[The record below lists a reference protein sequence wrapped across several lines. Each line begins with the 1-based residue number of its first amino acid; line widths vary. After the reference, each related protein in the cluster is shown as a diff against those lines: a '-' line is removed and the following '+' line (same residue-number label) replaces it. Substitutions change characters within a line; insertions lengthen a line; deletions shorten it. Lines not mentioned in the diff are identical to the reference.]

1 MQQQEMADSRPDF
14 RDVSLVLIPILLII
28 IAELTIFFGKTSIAI
43 YILIFILLGLSL
55 SAFKITDSNLARVLQ
70 ALLLLPL
77 LRIVSISMPI
87 FFEITLYSFVFT
99 YVPLIMPIYLIIKH
113 QGFASGQILPTRK
126 LLAYFPLAILLAL
139 IIAEVEYWTISS
151 GYLVPDLS
159 LVSMLKIS
167 FIMIFIVGVIEE
179 TIFRLILQTRLEE
192 YFGMTS
198 GLIITSI
205 LFGIMH
211 SGYGTPYEILVAAS
225 SGFAL
230 GYIYQRTRN
239 LSLISII
246 HGCINIFLFSLIPHL
261 GPGLG
266 LF

>member
-1 MQQQEMADSRPDF
+1 MQQQNMQHSRLKF
-14 RDVSLVLIPILLII
+14 QNISLVLIPIIWII
-28 IAELTIFFGKTSIAI
+28 VAEFMIIVGETSIAI
-43 YILIFILLGLSL
+43 YIHIFILFGLSL
-55 SAFKITDSNLARVLQ
+55 SAFKITDSNLTRVLQ
-70 ALLLLPL
+70 ALMLLPL

-87 FFEITLYSFVFT
+87 FFEITLYSFVFI
-99 YVPLIMPIYLIIKH
+99 YVPLILPIYLVIKH

-126 LLAYFPLAILLAL
+126 LFAYIPLAILLAL
-139 IIAEVEYWTISS
+139 IIAEVEYWIISS

-167 FIMIFIVGVIEE
+167 FIMIFVVGVIEE

-198 GLIITSI
+198 GLIIASI
-205 LFGIMH
+205 LFGIMN
-211 SGYGTPYEILVAAS
+211 SGYGTPYEILLAAT